1 MRLKEAHK
9 IIKSMMERAS
19 DSERRALRVAEI
31 HMEKG
36 ISKKTMTEVRKMD
49 TWIGH
54 VVFKAGTKVHRCPRC
69 KIFVTGS
76 DRYCRNCGQRII
88 W

>member
-19 DSERRALRVAEI
+19 DRERRALRVAEI

-49 TWIGH
+49 TWIGR
-54 VVFKAGTKVHRCPRC
+54 VVFKAGTKVHRCPNC